1 MAKQVTQDPRTV
13 LDLERIREAVAEIA
27 RANGASLA
35 LLFGS
40 YARGTATKRSDVDVI
55 FVEETDARFLD
66 RLDRYMGP
74 LYDRLRTGVEVLVYT
89 PAEFE
94 RMKDRGFVRRALRE
108 GVLVYER

>member
-1 MAKQVTQDPRTV
+1 MVH
-13 LDLERIREAVAEIA
+13 DLEAVKQAVSEIA

-35 LLFGS
+35 VLFGS

-66 RLDRYMGP
+66 RLGKYMGP
-74 LYDRLRTGVEVLVYT
+74 LFDRLRTGVEVLVYT

-94 RMKDRGFVRRALRE
+94 RMKSRSFVRRALAE
-108 GVLVYER
+108 GIVVYER

>member
-1 MAKQVTQDPRTV
+1 MV
-13 LDLERIREAVAEIA
+13 LELGAIKEAVTEVAK
-27 RANGASLA
+27 ANGASMA
-35 LLFGS
+35 VLFGS

-66 RLDRYMGP
+66 RLGKYMNP

-94 RMKDRGFVRRALRE
+94 RMKERSFVRRALRE